1 MDTNRYYRIPIH
13 VKPHVKKYLTSVYG
27 RNIIISAENPATIV
41 LYSFLKKKTE
51 IVTGTKEEIKKRLQK
66 QNAIIHLYIP
76 KRDTYKY
83 GIAITDKAHFLI
95 SRFFEQEIT
104 LLLYHITTAY
114 QAIGRSQKAG
124 IEYFCK
130 LHGIELYEDIEMD
143 AIKKNIQRIAEKL
156 KQTAHLNNLAND
168 TSFI

>member
-1 MDTNRYYRIPIH
+1 MDINRYYRIPIR

-27 RNIIISAENPATIV
+27 RHIIISAENPATIV

-51 IVTGTKEEIKKRLQK
+51 IVSGTKEELKKRLQ
-66 QNAIIHLYIP
+66 QQTQTIYLYIQ
-76 KRDTYKY
+76 KRDQYKF
-83 GIAITDKAHFLI
+83 GIAITDKSEVLI

-104 LLLYHITTAY
+104 LVLYHLCHGFKS
-114 QAIGRSQKAG
+114 IGRSQKAA

-130 LHGIELYEDIEMD
+130 LHCIEIYDDITMD
-143 AIKKNIQRIAEKL
+143 ALIKNVQRMDARL
-156 KQTAHLNNLAND
+156 KTTAQLNSLATD